1 MLKSRKRSRKT
12 DSPKSNGSKKWYQQH
27 WFDILFVIVLC
38 SILAFIFPKGKS
50 YQFGDLKEGS
60 VYVGEEVIAPFTFSV
75 NKSEEEYSRDIE
87 EARESV
93 KPVFEYRPQVEN
105 AQMERIRYFAE
116 QMNTLLKN
124 PTTHPSDLKSILNDA
139 GIVLSD
145 SDIRALLTGFENG
158 ATLNSDRVI
167 NQRVENFNQII
178 AAVKPLVKKR
188 YTAGIIDRLKRE
200 FAASRD
206 RISVRKSGGEIV
218 EKLEYYHDINEA
230 SNALLEELRESK
242 NLSEGR
248 IKVAYSIGSAFLQP
262 NLIYNDPETELRRE
276 EAVASV
282 PLAKDQ
288 VLAGERI
295 IDSHQR
301 LTAQHIEKLRS
312 LAQAKAERGEM
323 HGLWQKLK
331 PAMGRFSLVLAI
343 LSLFVIFLWKDN
355 RDLVKQIKE
364 RILIALTILIVSIFI
379 YLSNRFTL
387 SPFII
392 PVSTLAIVVTVF
404 FNVRVGFWSVV
415 VMSLLTGAL
424 RGSEFSITFVSLF
437 TSSIAVLSVSRVR
450 NRNWIIRSGLL
461 IAAAFL
467 ISVTIIDFVG
477 YSDFS
482 DIARD
487 WGFGVLNGFLA
498 PGLAYIVII
507 VFESVFDK
515 TTDMTLLELSDFNHP
530 LLRRLS
536 LEAPGTYHH
545 SYLIGMLAESATEAL
560 GGNALLARVGSYYH
574 DIGKLE
580 KPEYFVENQAKGRNP
595 QEKLAPRMS
604 SLILSNHVRRGLE
617 MAREYGLPKEIE
629 AFIVQ
634 HHGTSLMNFFY
645 QKELEQKEVQDVSE
659 SEFRYPGPRPQS
671 VETAIVM
678 LADSVEAA
686 SRTLKDPKPNRIK
699 NLVEQII
706 DERFESGELD
716 EAPLTLKDLSKIS
729 AAFQKILNGIFH
741 GRVEYPNR
749 NIGDKKAEDKEKKTE
764 QQDEA

>member
-1 MLKSRKRSRKT
+1 MLNSRKKT
-12 DSPKSNGSKKWYQQH
+12 KKAESPKIQKNKNKKWYHQH

-38 SILAFIFPKGKS
+38 LILTFIFPKGKS

-75 NKSEEEYSRDIE
+75 NKSDEEYAADIE
-87 EARESV
+87 EARKSV
-93 KPVFEYRPQVEN
+93 KPVFEYKSKVEE
-105 AQMERIRYFAE
+105 AQLDRIASFAE
-116 QMNTLLKN
+116 HMKTLLKN
-124 PTTHPSDLKSILNDA
+124 PTTEAVDIKSVLNDA

-145 SDIRALLTGFENG
+145 SDIEALLTGFERG
-158 ATLNSDRVI
+158 ATPGSERTI
-167 NQRVENFNQII
+167 NQRLQSFNQLVET
-178 AAVKPLVKKR
+178 VKPLVKKR

-200 FAASRD
+200 FAESRN
-206 RISVRKSGGEIV
+206 RISIRKQGDELV

-230 SNALLEELRESK
+230 SNALLEDLRESGR
-242 NLSEGR
+242 LSEGK
-248 IKVAYSIGSAFLQP
+248 IKEAYSIGSAFLQP
-262 NLIYNDPETELRRE
+262 NLVYNETETELRRK

-301 LTAQHIEKLRS
+301 LTRQHIEKLRS

-331 PAMGRFSLVLAI
+331 PALGRYLLVLTI
-343 LSLFVIFLWKDN
+343 LSLFFIFLWKDN
-355 RDLVKQIKE
+355 RELLLHIKE
-364 RILIALTILIVSIFI
+364 RLLIALTILIVSIFI

-387 SPFII
+387 SPYVI

-404 FNVRVGFWSVV
+404 FNVRVGFWSVI

-424 RGSEFSITFVSLF
+424 RGSEYSITFVSLF

-450 NRNWIIRSGLL
+450 NRNWILRSGLM
-461 IAAAFL
+461 IAAAYL
-467 ISVTIIDFVG
+467 ISITIIDFVG
-477 YSDFS
+477 YSDFKE
-482 DIARD
+482 IAQD
-487 WGFGVLNGFLA
+487 WGFGILNGFLS

-580 KPEYFVENQAKGRNP
+580 KPEYFVENQTKGRNP
-595 QEKLAPRMS
+595 QEKLSPRMS
-604 SLILSNHVRRGLE
+604 SLILSNHVRRGLD

-629 AFIVQ
+629 AFINQ
-634 HHGTSLMNFFY
+634 HHGTSMMNFFY
-645 QKELEQKEVQDVSE
+645 QKELEQKDAKDVSE
-659 SEFRYPGPRPQS
+659 SEFRYPGPRPQT

-706 DERFESGELD
+706 DERFKSGELD
-716 EAPLTLKDLSKIS
+716 EAPLNLKNLSKIS

-741 GRVEYPNR
+741 GRIEYPNQPE
-749 NIGDKKAEDKEKKTE
+749 EDKDEK
-764 QQDEA
+764 QDDA